1 MREESEGMTW
11 ARDDGRG
18 RARVCLKVVVVVAVA
33 WGRRRRW
40 DILLDGVCLCVC
52 LIMVYMEDRRLSALF
67 LFGGWS
73 LNVGMWLSVSLGMK
87 KTGQHAAE
95 DVDGP
100 RTARLPGRDELAPG
114 SRVG

>member
-1 MREESEGMTW
+1 MTW

-73 LNVGMWLSVSLGMK
+73 LNVAGKLQEGKGV
-87 KTGQHAAE
+87 
-95 DVDGP
+95 
-100 RTARLPGRDELAPG
+100 
-114 SRVG
+114 